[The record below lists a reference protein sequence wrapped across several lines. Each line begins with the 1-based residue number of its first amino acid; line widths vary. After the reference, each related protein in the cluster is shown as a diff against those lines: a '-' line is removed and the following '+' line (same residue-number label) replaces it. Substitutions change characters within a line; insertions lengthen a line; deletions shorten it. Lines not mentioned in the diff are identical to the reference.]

1 MKIYKKWKN
10 IFTPLCTASYSAFPS
25 FCFHIIAVATLQQWN
40 QILSELSFVF
50 SCNFYLYEVFWLQFS
65 YIVVW
70 MLLKNCKLSFVK
82 IQYDKP
88 RSKRISNH
96 CDPLCFHNRPQ
107 IALCND
113 LLLHN
118 VPFLDTNN
126 ARFIRFYID
135 FSIINILNASKF
147 QFMKEEFNSWRSVN
161 NCPGNFS
168 SWRMKSVIW
177 NIKKAKLCCMNYLC
191 VYYILGLL
199 HTCSILIHCH

>member
-1 MKIYKKWKN
+1 MKIYKKWEFSFRKHFHP
-10 IFTPLCTASYSAFPS
+10 IVYCFI
-25 FCFHIIAVATLQQWN
+25 FCFPFLLFPYYSRGYFTTMESNNFWIIICIFHA
-40 QILSELSFVF
+40 IFICMRYF
-50 SCNFYLYEVFWLQFS
+50 GFNFRTS
-65 YIVVW
+65 YVVW

-88 RSKRISNH
+88 RSKRISAH

-135 FSIINILNASKF
+135 FLLQISWML
-147 QFMKEEFNSWRSVN
+147 QNSNLW
-161 NCPGNFS
+161 
-168 SWRMKSVIW
+168 
-177 NIKKAKLCCMNYLC
+177 KKNS
-191 VYYILGLL
+191 ILGAQ
-199 HTCSILIHCH
+199 LIIVPEIFRVDGWNQ

>member
-1 MKIYKKWKN
+1 MVLNNEYNVLEQIHVGNMPMWTVTWYR
-10 IFTPLCTASYSAFPS
+10 
-25 FCFHIIAVATLQQWN
+25 TL
-40 QILSELSFVF
+40 
-50 SCNFYLYEVFWLQFS
+50 
-65 YIVVW
+65 VW

-88 RSKRISNH
+88 RSKRISTH

-135 FSIINILNASKF
+135 FLLQISWML
-147 QFMKEEFNSWRSVN
+147 QNSNLW
-161 NCPGNFS
+161 
-168 SWRMKSVIW
+168 
-177 NIKKAKLCCMNYLC
+177 KKNS
-191 VYYILGLL
+191 ILGAQ
-199 HTCSILIHCH
+199 LIIVPEIFRVDGWNQ